1 MRPLGS
7 VQGTGASVTVANLWE
22 SLLANLAILAL
33 LVLAWAYF
41 QPVVSRWS
49 RLSQNLWFGLLMGA
63 GAVFVMQFTIEL
75 RQGLY
80 FDLRT
85 VAIALAGVFA
95 GPIGLLVALAMASA
109 QRILIGG
116 DGVFAGIV
124 TMAIVGALSVGG
136 FYLRRGRPASM
147 RYVIAFGL
155 LISIASTAGVT
166 YGTLRIWPE
175 QVVWVS
181 ASLGFLAFATFVF
194 GGAIIVQEARQRQLR
209 EAFAKSQ
216 ALFGYAL
223 AEMSD
228 GIAMFDKD
236 KRLVFSNEQ
245 YLTFFPRT
253 RDLRVPG
260 ANFADILRAVVE
272 TREQLGRPE
281 SDSEAWIEETTSL
294 LNSASEEE
302 VQLFDGR
309 WLSLRTRP
317 AADGSCMVVVSD
329 LTRHK
334 KDQRALREMT
344 ERLQMLASTDGL
356 TGIGNR
362 RAFDAALAREVDVA
376 ARTVKPLSLLLVDI
390 DWFKLFNDEYGHL
403 VGDRCLRAIAHTLR
417 AVVNDPHDL
426 VARFGGEE
434 FVVLLPG
441 MDQAA
446 AIKLSEAFSR
456 TLHARAIE
464 HTGSPKGIVTASVGV
479 ASWAPETGAQA
490 LSELVRDADIALYRA
505 KQSGRDMICT
515 KERIQT
521 AVAGAA

>member
-1 MRPLGS
+1 
-7 VQGTGASVTVANLWE
+7 
-22 SLLANLAILAL
+22 
-33 LVLAWAYF
+33 
-41 QPVVSRWS
+41 
-49 RLSQNLWFGLLMGA
+49 
-63 GAVFVMQFTIEL
+63 
-75 RQGLY
+75 
-80 FDLRT
+80 
-85 VAIALAGVFA
+85 
-95 GPIGLLVALAMASA
+95 
-109 QRILIGG
+109 
-116 DGVFAGIV
+116 
-124 TMAIVGALSVGG
+124 
-136 FYLRRGRPASM
+136 
-147 RYVIAFGL
+147 
-155 LISIASTAGVT
+155 
-166 YGTLRIWPE
+166 
-175 QVVWVS
+175 
-181 ASLGFLAFATFVF
+181 
-194 GGAIIVQEARQRQLR
+194 
-209 EAFAKSQ
+209 
-216 ALFGYAL
+216 LFGYAL
-223 AEMSD
+223 TEMSD

-253 RDLRVPG
+253 RGTRVPG
-260 ANFADILRAVVE
+260 THLRDILRSVVE
-272 TREQLGRPE
+272 TGEQLGRPQND
-281 SDSEAWIEETTSL
+281 SDAWIEETNAL
-294 LNSASEEE
+294 LNTATEEE

-344 ERLQMLASTDGL
+344 ERLQLLASTDGL

-376 ARTVKPLSLLLVDI
+376 ARTLNPLSLLLVDI

-441 MDQAA
+441 MDEAA
-446 AIKLSEAFSR
+446 AIKLSKAFSR

-464 HTGSPKGIVTASVGV
+464 HSGSPKGIVTASVGV
-479 ASWAPETGAQA
+479 ASWTPELGVQA

-515 KERIQT
+515 KERVQT
-521 AVAGAA
+521 SVAGAA